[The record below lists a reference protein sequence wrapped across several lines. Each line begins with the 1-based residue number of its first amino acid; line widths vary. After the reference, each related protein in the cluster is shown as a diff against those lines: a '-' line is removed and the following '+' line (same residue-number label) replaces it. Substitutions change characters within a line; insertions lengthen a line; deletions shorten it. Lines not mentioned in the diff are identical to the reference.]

1 MKLTRKV
8 LSGVKVRHCK
18 NTLHAQTE
26 ILPVPDRVRIPM
38 SMHIGAP
45 CEPTVKVGDPVLVG
59 QVIGQPTG
67 YVSAPIH
74 SSVSGKVV
82 ALETL
87 LNPNGSQV
95 SCVVI
100 ETDKAQTPD
109 PNLAPPQVDSFEQ
122 FLAAVRDCGLVGLG
136 GAGFPTH
143 VKLNPKNLDEVDT
156 LVVNGAECEPYITS
170 DYHEMM
176 ENSESLI
183 SGAKA
188 IQKYLGIKQVI
199 IGIESN
205 KMDAVEKLRELV
217 KDDPSVQVQVLPCQ
231 YPQGAEKVLI
241 YTTTGRVVQEG
252 KLPADAG
259 VIVCNVGTV
268 ITLDQYLKTG
278 MPLVNKRVTVDGG
291 AVAQAKV
298 LQVPIGASIK
308 DVIDFCGGYKE
319 PPAKLIM
326 GGPMMGLAMADDSY
340 PVLKNTNA
348 LLAFNQQEAQP
359 PKESACIRCGRC
371 VRACP
376 FQLTPPDIETAYKQ
390 GDVEQL
396 KKLKANLC
404 MECGCCSYVCPAKKP
419 IVMTNRMAKR
429 MMQKK

>member
-1 MKLTRKV
+1 MKLRQKG

-26 ILPVPDRVRIPM
+26 SLPIPDVVRIPM

-45 CEPTVKVGDPVLVG
+45 CEPTVQVGDTVMVG
-59 QVIGQPTG
+59 TMIGKPTG
-67 YVSAPIH
+67 FVSAPIH
-74 SSVSGKVV
+74 SSVSGKVT
-82 ALETL
+82 ALESL

-95 SCVVI
+95 TCVVI
-100 ETDKAQTPD
+100 ETDKEQTVD
-109 PNLAPPQVDSFEQ
+109 PGLTPPQVDSLES
-122 FLAAVRDCGLVGLG
+122 FLAAVKDCGLVGLG

-156 LVVNGAECEPYITS
+156 LVINGAECEPYITS

-176 ENSESLI
+176 ENADSLL
-183 SGAKA
+183 SGIKA
-188 IQKYLGIKQVI
+188 IQTYLNIKQVI
-199 IGIESN
+199 IGIEDN
-205 KMDAVEKLRELV
+205 KMDTIEKLGMLA
-217 KDDPSVQVQVLPCQ
+217 KDDQSIRVQILPSQ

-241 YTTTGRVVQEG
+241 YTTTGRIVPEG
-252 KLPADAG
+252 KLPADVG

-268 ITLDQYLKTG
+268 TALDRFLKTG
-278 MPLVNKRVTVDGG
+278 MPLVSKRVTVDGG
-291 AVAQAKV
+291 AVAQPKV
-298 LQVPIGASIK
+298 LQVPIGTPIK
-308 DVIDFCGGYKE
+308 DVITYCGGYKE
-319 PPAKLIM
+319 PAAKLIM
-326 GGPMMGLAMADDSY
+326 GGPMMGLAMADDNY

-348 LLAFNQQEAQP
+348 LLAFNQKEAQP
-359 PKESACIRCGRC
+359 PKESPCIRCGRC

-376 FQLTPPDIETAYKQ
+376 FHLTPPDISAAYKQ
-390 GDVEQL
+390 KDVEQL

-429 MMQKK
+429 LMQKK